1 MSTSAYNGIPATELV
16 GAAWRKSSA
25 SNSQGACVEF
35 AQLSDGSVA
44 MRNSRFPEG
53 PALVYTPAEIAA
65 MLDGAKNGEFDNL
78 AG

>member
-16 GAAWRKSSA
+16 GAAWRKASA

-35 AQLSDGSVA
+35 AQLGDGSVA
-44 MRNSRFPEG
+44 MRNSRFPGG

-65 MLDGAKNGEFDNL
+65 MLEGAKNGEFDSL
-78 AG
+78 IG

>member
-1 MSTSAYNGIPATELV
+1 MSTHAYNGIPATELV

-35 AQLSDGSVA
+35 ARLGDGSVA

-53 PALVYTPAEIAA
+53 PALVYTPAEIVA
-65 MLDGAKNGEFDNL
+65 MLNGAKNGEFDSL
-78 AG
+78 VG